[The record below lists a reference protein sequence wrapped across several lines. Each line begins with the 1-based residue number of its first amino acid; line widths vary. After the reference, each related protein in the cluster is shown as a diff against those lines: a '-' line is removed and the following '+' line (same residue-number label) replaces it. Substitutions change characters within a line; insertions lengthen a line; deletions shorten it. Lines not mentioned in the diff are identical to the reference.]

1 MLKMYFLGIVIATV
15 FFNVAK
21 ADYCGCKSLRPCYKR
36 MLDALLVDD
45 EEPCVENVA
54 IGSST
59 VTIFLKA
66 LKTYCGY
73 TVQVHDNFTT
83 RENRNLFEV
92 VINGTK
98 PKGREKESRPIIL
111 LDAGQDAGS
120 EPVAFALYVI
130 EQLVACA
137 DNINMIRNVKWVIL
151 PSTNPDGLEYRRNK
165 KEYWRKN
172 MNYLQNKT
180 YGVDITRNFDD
191 SWNVC
196 PITENIFSQT
206 YQGQVNSENETKFI
220 INVLKRYKN
229 DINTYISLR
238 RDGHGIFYPYAAR
251 NITFNSIEK
260 VKKRAGDIAAKVNHR
275 AGGFQWFVNESIYNA
290 NEVAHC
296 GHSIDYAVNK
306 MGIPYSYE
314 MRIFSENTN
323 KFIINFQSLPK
334 GHEVSLRAGYFS
346 GIREIYNSIVNEI
359 KQKKKLK

>member
-1 MLKMYFLGIVIATV
+1 
-15 FFNVAK
+15 
-21 ADYCGCKSLRPCYKR
+21 
-36 MLDALLVDD
+36 
-45 EEPCVENVA
+45 
-54 IGSST
+54 
-59 VTIFLKA
+59 
-66 LKTYCGY
+66 
-73 TVQVHDNFTT
+73 
-83 RENRNLFEV
+83 
-92 VINGTK
+92 
-98 PKGREKESRPIIL
+98 
-111 LDAGQDAGS
+111 
-120 EPVAFALYVI
+120 
-130 EQLVACA
+130 
-137 DNINMIRNVKWVIL
+137 
-151 PSTNPDGLEYRRNK
+151 
-165 KEYWRKN
+165 